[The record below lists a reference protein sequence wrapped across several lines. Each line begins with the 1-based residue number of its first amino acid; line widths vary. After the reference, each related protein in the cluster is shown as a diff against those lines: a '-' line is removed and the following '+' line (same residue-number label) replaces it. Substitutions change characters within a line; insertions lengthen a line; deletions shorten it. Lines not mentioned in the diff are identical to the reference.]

1 MVEVR
6 RLVVG
11 VLSAAA
17 VLAGLLVAAV
27 VAGLSA
33 APAGATTPSASALYK
48 DALATT
54 HGWSVHYDSSSTQ
67 TNVTLVASGDAGPAG
82 ASQTVTVGQGSI
94 NILVIGGL
102 SYVKGNA
109 EGLQSLAGLSAAQ
122 ANEAAGQWIEFSTDN
137 AAFASVVEGVR
148 SSDVAKELALKGPI
162 SLGRTRTLRGVGGR
176 PRGDPGLRQEDHP
189 RRPLRARQG
198 NARSGGGRLSELTGK
213 ADRRRARRLL
223 QMGGTGAAEGADR
236 DDLGGVDKRGVRNPR
251 KQPDDRGRPRGRGKI
266 SSNRPWP
273 VGGAHRARHGAGP
286 PGE

>member
-162 SLGRTRTLRGVGGR
+162 SLGRTRTLRGESVDALEGTQAF
-176 PRGDPGLRQEDHP
+176 DKKTIHVVLYV
-189 RRPLRARQG
+189 RARGTHVPVEEDSVNSQG
-198 NARSGGGRLSELTGK
+198 KPTDAEHVVYSKWGERVRPK
-213 ADRRRARRLL
+213 APTA
-223 QMGGTGAAEGADR
+223 T
-236 DDLGGVDKRGVRNPR
+236 
-251 KQPDDRGRPRGRGKI
+251 I
-266 SSNRPWP
+266 S
-273 VGGAHRARHGAGP
+273 VGSISAV
-286 PGE
+286 

>member
-54 HGWSVHYDSSSTQ
+54 RRDGRSTTTRPRRRRTSPSSAGTP
-67 TNVTLVASGDAGPAG
+67 GRPGPARPSRW
-82 ASQTVTVGQGSI
+82 ARAAI

-148 SSDVAKELALKGPI
+148 SSDVAKELAVEGPI
-162 SLGRTRTLRGVGGR
+162 SLWVDAH
-176 PRGDPGLRQEDHP
+176 PRG
-189 RRPLRARQG
+189 
-198 NARSGGGRLSELTGK
+198 ELVD
-213 ADRRRARRLL
+213 ALE
-223 QMGGTGAAEGADR
+223 GTQAF
-236 DDLGGVDKRGVRNPR
+236 DKKTIHV
-251 KQPDDRGRPRGRGKI
+251 
-266 SSNRPWP
+266 
-273 VGGAHRARHGAGP
+273 VLECV
-286 PGE
+286 PGERTFRWRKTQ